1 MSDFWDSGLF
11 YNDVIKKE
19 GDVFMKFYKLEKIEF
34 NLSTKWESFNNLFV
48 FIGKRGISKEGGTLN
63 FQLGTEKFSGKK

>member
-1 MSDFWDSGLF
+1 
-11 YNDVIKKE
+11 
-19 GDVFMKFYKLEKIEF
+19 MKFYKLEKIEF

>member
-1 MSDFWDSGLF
+1 MIASFF
-11 YNDVIKKE
+11 YHYGANR
-19 GDVFMKFYKLEKIEF
+19 
-34 NLSTKWESFNNLFV
+34 NLFV